1 MKTTKLIAAFLFAGI
16 SGASA
21 QTLSLTTTTPASSAT
36 IGGGSSVRI
45 GSGAGASLANAGSN
59 NVFVGNQTGAAN
71 TSGANNTF
79 VGWAAAPNCTTGE
92 YNVMLGRS
100 AGAQLTTS
108 FYNTFVGGLTGGKT
122 TSGSSNTFI
131 GFGAGA
137 ENLTGG
143 NNTITGWG
151 AGGLFNAWGNSMYGL
166 QAGGEAIG
174 DGNTLLGQKAGFKA
188 GSSNVMIGINAGYNE
203 TGNNKLYIDVVSDA
217 NIASQGATPLIWGD
231 FASDLLKLNGKVGIG
246 AVGTFPTNSLYSA
259 YKLFV
264 TGGILT
270 DEVRVAASASGTW
283 ADYVFADDYNLKPL
297 AEVEAF
303 IAKNKHLPNVPS
315 AAQVKEDGI
324 NLADMARIQQE
335 KIEELMLY
343 VIDQNKQIQE
353 LKQQVQVLA
362 DKK

>member
-1 MKTTKLIAAFLFAGI
+1 MRTKLIAAFLLAGI
-16 SGASA
+16 SGVSA
-21 QTLSLTTTTPASSAT
+21 QTLSLTSTTPTSSGT

-45 GSGAGASLANAGSN
+45 GTGAGAALTNSGAN
-59 NVFVGNQTGAAN
+59 NVFIGTVTGAAN

-79 VGWAAAPNCTTGE
+79 MGWAAAPNCTTGE

-100 AGAQLTTS
+100 AGTAVTTS
-108 FYNTFVGGLTGGKT
+108 FYNTFVGGLTGLKT

-131 GFGAGA
+131 GFGAGN
-137 ENLTGG
+137 ENVTGG
-143 NNTITGWG
+143 NNTVTGWG
-151 AGGLFNAWGNSMYGL
+151 AGATFNAWGNTIYGT
-166 QAGGEAIG
+166 QAGSLSLG
-174 DGNTLLGQKAGFKA
+174 DGNVFIGQKAGYQA
-188 GSSNVMIGINAGYNE
+188 GSSNVMIGANAGYNE
-203 TGNNKLYIDVVSDA
+203 TGNSKLYIDMVSDA
-217 NIASQGATPLIWGD
+217 NLPAASTPLIWGD
-231 FASDLLKLNGKVGIG
+231 FASDLLKFNGKVGVG
-246 AVGTFPTNSLYSA
+246 AVGTFPTNPLYA
-259 YKLFV
+259 TYKLFV

-283 ADYVFADDYNLKPL
+283 ADYVFADDYDLKPL

-303 IAKNKHLPNVPS
+303 IVKNKHLPNVPS

-353 LKQQVQVLA
+353 LKQQVNALTE
-362 DKK
+362 KK